1 MSRTGRY
8 RLTSLLAGTLEL
20 VGVGML
26 LFGPPSSSLIFVS
39 VAFLLVSM
47 GTSFGGPTFMI
58 VYQNAIP
65 RSQLGAGIGLLSLF
79 RQFGA
84 SVGTALVGSVV
95 GSGTLA
101 ANGADIGSFVQQA
114 ALLPFLASL
123 CVLLASWFMANHPLR
138 SAAHD
143 MEESAATRRTMS
155 PPQPLVKRT

>member
-1 MSRTGRY
+1 M
-8 RLTSLLAGTLEL
+8 
-20 VGVGML
+20 
-26 LFGPPSSSLIFVS
+26 
-39 VAFLLVSM
+39 VSM

-101 ANGADIGSFVQQA
+101 ANGADIASFVQQA
-114 ALLPFLASL
+114 ALLPFLASA
-123 CVLLASWFMANHPLR
+123 CVLLAAWFTASHPLR
-138 SAAHD
+138 SSAQEVEPAAAARRAGSAAH
-143 MEESAATRRTMS
+143 S
-155 PPQPLVKRT
+155 LVKRT